1 MTNLINRN
9 GSFNYSAFVK
19 QLSATLEPGQVI
31 HPRCVREIRGYGN
44 TDPIEKA
51 EKALRS
57 AFEMQLGSINPNF
70 KRKRA
75 PHGGYEYL
83 RV

>member
-19 QLSATLEPGQVI
+19 QLSETLESGQVI
-31 HPRCVREIRGYGN
+31 HPRCVRETRQYGN
-44 TDPIEKA
+44 NDPIETA
-51 EKALRS
+51 EKGLRS
-57 AFEMQLGSINPNF
+57 AFDMQLGSINPNF

-75 PHGGYEYL
+75 SHGGYEYL